1 MKYLS
6 EILGI
11 FSPPKKIFYGIFES
25 IRFNSFKVDGCLHVN
40 KGVSFFFPSLKVVH
54 SFAYRDLICRFMA
67 GLIQLIT
74 LRLPPVYAGCI
85 NVLIHLNLN
94 CIFQQSINLLLVL
107 DNNVAMETL
116 VWPSSCQW
124 IDIFREKFNE
134 ITQRAGKA
142 PVTGEFGSLKFVWL
156 GNEQRRH
163 KREKPTKMNN

>member
-1 MKYLS
+1 
-6 EILGI
+6 
-11 FSPPKKIFYGIFES
+11 
-25 IRFNSFKVDGCLHVN
+25 
-40 KGVSFFFPSLKVVH
+40 
-54 SFAYRDLICRFMA
+54 MA

-116 VWPSSCQW
+116 VAIKLSVNRY
-124 IDIFREKFNE
+124 FREKFYE

-142 PVTGEFGSLKFVWL
+142 PVTGEFGSLKFV
-156 GNEQRRH
+156 
-163 KREKPTKMNN
+163 